1 MGVNPGR
8 RWLAALGAVMA
19 LAVGIF
25 LVVFP
30 WLSDWSL
37 NYLQDLNPVLES
49 RWDDPLFRSGISCL
63 GILNLLI
70 SFREARR
77 VIARS
82 R

>member
-8 RWLAALGAVMA
+8 RWLAALRAVLA